1 MVLGLVAVGY
11 LWPANLGGCTTLT
24 IVSGHSMDP
33 TYHTGDLV
41 LSRCGEPEVG
51 DVIVY
56 QPESTG
62 GARIIHRVIGGD
74 AAAGWEMQGD
84 NNDFVDPFTPRGE
97 EVVGV
102 ARLHVPRIGL
112 LGAAMTSPV
121 IWLSL
126 IALALALLLWPRA
139 QQEEEEEEEA
149 PDDDQTAEP
158 GHEHAD
164 EPTDGPGGEPD
175 TREPSTRPDAGFDA
189 GPGAGAPAARP

>member
-1 MVLGLVAVGY
+1 MVLALVAVGY

-84 NNDFVDPFTPRGE
+84 NNSFVDPFTPRGE

-102 ARLHVPRIGL
+102 AQLHVPRIGI

-126 IALALALLLWPRA
+126 IAFALALLLWPRRS
-139 QQEEEEEEEA
+139 EEGADADEERTADCEADAEAGTDALPGAA
-149 PDDDQTAEP
+149 PDDPA
-158 GHEHAD
+158 
-164 EPTDGPGGEPD
+164 
-175 TREPSTRPDAGFDA
+175 
-189 GPGAGAPAARP
+189 AARP